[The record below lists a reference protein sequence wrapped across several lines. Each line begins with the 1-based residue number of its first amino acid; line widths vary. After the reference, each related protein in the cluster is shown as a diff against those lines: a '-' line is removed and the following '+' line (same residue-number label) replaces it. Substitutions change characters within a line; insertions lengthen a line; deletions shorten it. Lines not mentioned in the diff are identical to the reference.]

1 MRSIVNCIKW
11 FITKVGLA
19 TGGGGWRYYEQAI
32 VYREETKNILHLI
45 ERQIGLEC
53 ICQVRFLVAVVVGS
67 LISVVDYM
75 CRWVHEG
82 RREITHYRGKTS
94 LCMENKNYT

>member
-11 FITKVGLA
+11 FIMKVGPV
-19 TGGGGWRYYEQAI
+19 TDGGGGRCYEQAI

-53 ICQVRFLVAVVVGS
+53 ICQVRFSVAVVVGS

-75 CRWVHEG
+75 YAWFMKVAGKLC
-82 RREITHYRGKTS
+82 ITA
-94 LCMENKNYT
+94 